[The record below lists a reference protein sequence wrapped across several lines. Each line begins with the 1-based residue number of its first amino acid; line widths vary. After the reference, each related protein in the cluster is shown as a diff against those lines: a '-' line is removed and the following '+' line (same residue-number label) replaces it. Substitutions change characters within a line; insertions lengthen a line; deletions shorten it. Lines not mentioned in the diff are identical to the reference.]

1 MNLPCR
7 HRPTTLS
14 RVLSLALLSLAS
26 VPSAFAQ
33 SSPAPTDLGTIGAS
47 TAAGA
52 YRPDESKKGTAS
64 ALAPTQASLL
74 ATQPQSIITREF
86 IDLSVAPTA
95 EYSRLVNIAPSLSG
109 DSSNGPGL
117 SETKTTLRG
126 FKDGEYN
133 VTFDGIPW
141 GDTNGPSHHSTSF
154 FPAAII
160 GGAVVDRGPGKAS
173 DMGYATFGGSIN
185 LFSKKASEQQASSVF
200 GTFGTW
206 NTALAGFSYES
217 GRLADYGDATVQ
229 LNYQHMKSDGYLSA
243 SPIESNNYTVKIER
257 PVGDSS
263 LLTVFASVNDN
274 IYYTPDVAV
283 RTLAQVAL
291 YGKNFLLNK
300 DPKSMNYYLYNKAT
314 KATDF
319 EYVRLQS
326 DLGGGWN
333 TDNNLYTF
341 AYNNKTLATDVA
353 TWDGTGT
360 DPRTTNSLTRVKIVG
375 DIPGYDKLNQYRVV
389 GDIFKATKKLESGVA
404 RMGVWVE
411 HASTNRHLYDL
422 DLTTGLYNRKEAT
435 VNAATLP
442 GSDRPI
448 DSVSYDEHSTIQT
461 VEPFVEYEWAVR
473 PDTSVTPGLKYV
485 SINRS
490 ANSPVGATTRILNAT
505 ASKDY
510 KSTLPFLTVNHQ
522 INGGMSVYAQYAK
535 GYVIP
540 SLSTFYIADASH
552 NSSAPQ
558 TSTNYQLGLVSKSDA
573 MTWDVDAYRIDFK
586 NKMVSNGLAG
596 ALAAFVNIGG
606 ATYQGAEAQAAYVLG
621 GGFSAYVNASLN
633 QATANDTGK
642 QIAGA
647 PEMTAALGALYSRD
661 ALSGSLIYKRTGKIR
676 QVAYATP
683 ASPTTATLATAD
695 ANYDYYQ
702 TPAYGSLDFGAAYVI
717 KNPATF
723 VKTLKL
729 QLNVF
734 NLLGD
739 QPVTAMSA
747 GKTQLLDTYTYQ
759 APRSLQVSLKADF

>member
-1 MNLPCR
+1 M
-7 HRPTTLS
+7 
-14 RVLSLALLSLAS
+14 AM
-26 VPSAFAQ
+26 AQ
-33 SSPAPTDLGTIGAS
+33 PAPAATDLGTISVS

-52 YRPDESKKGTAS
+52 YRPEESKKGTAS

-117 SETKTTLRG
+117 SETKTNLRG

-160 GGAVVDRGPGKAS
+160 GGAVVERGPGKAS

-185 LFSKKASEQQASSVF
+185 LFSKKASEQQKSSVF

-217 GRLADYGDATVQ
+217 GRLDNYGDATVQ
-229 LNYQHMKSDGYLSA
+229 LNYQHMKSDGYLSS
-243 SPIESNNYTVKIER
+243 SPVVSNNYTLKIER
-257 PVGDSS
+257 PVGDAS
-263 LLTVFASVNDN
+263 LLTVFASINDN
-274 IYYTPDVAV
+274 IYYSPDVSV
-283 RTLAQVAL
+283 RTAAQVVL
-291 YGKNFLLNK
+291 FGKNFLLNN

-319 EYVRLQS
+319 EYLRLQS
-326 DLGGGWN
+326 ELGNGWN
-333 TDNNLYTF
+333 TDNNLYTY
-341 AYNNKTLATDVA
+341 AYDNVTNSTDVA
-353 TWDGTGT
+353 NWDGSGT
-360 DPRTTNSLTRVKIVG
+360 DPRTTNSMARTKIAG
-375 DIPGYDKLNQYRVV
+375 NIPGYEKVNRYRVV
-389 GDIFKATKKLESGVA
+389 GDVFKATKKLESGLA
-404 RMGVWVE
+404 RIGVWIE
-411 HASTNRHLYDL
+411 HASTTRYLYDL
-422 DLTTGLYNRKEAT
+422 DLTTGMYNRKET
-435 VNAATLP
+435 LVNAATLP

-448 DSVSYDEHSTIQT
+448 DSVSYDEHSTIRT
-461 VEPFVEYEWAVR
+461 VEPFVEYEWALS
-473 PDTSVTPGLKYV
+473 PTTSVTPGLKYV

-490 ANSPVGATTRILNAT
+490 ANSAVGATTRILNAT

-510 KSTLPFLTVNHQ
+510 KSTLPFLTANHQ
-522 INGGMSVYAQYAK
+522 INSGMSVYGQYAK

-552 NSSAPQ
+552 NSTAPQ
-558 TSTNYQLGLVSKSDA
+558 TSTNYQVGVVSKSDA
-573 MTWDVDAYRIDFK
+573 MTWDLAAYRIDFN
-586 NKMVSNGLAG
+586 NKMVSNGLTG
-596 ALAAFVNIGG
+596 AAAAFVNIGG
-606 ATYQGAEAQAAYVLG
+606 ATYQGAEAQMAYVLN
-621 GGFSAYVNASLN
+621 GGFSVYANGSIN

-647 PEMTAALGALYSRD
+647 PTMTAAFGALYSHD
-661 ALSGSLIYKRTGKIR
+661 VLSGSLIYKHTGKVR
-676 QVAYATP
+676 QVAYSAP
-683 ASPTTATLATAD
+683 AAPTEATLATAA
-695 ANYDYYQ
+695 ANYNYYQ
-702 TPAYGSLDFGAAYVI
+702 TAAYGSLDFGVAYAF
-717 KNPATF
+717 KNPGVFA
-723 VKTLKL
+723 KSLKL

-734 NLLGD
+734 NLLND
-739 QPVTAMSA
+739 QSVTAMGA

-759 APRSLQVSLKADF
+759 APRSVQVSLKADF

>member
-1 MNLPCR
+1 MNLPCTYR
-7 HRPTTLS
+7 LNTLS
-14 RVLSLALLSLAS
+14 RVLSLAFISLATM
-26 VPSAFAQ
+26 PLAFAQ
-33 SSPAPTDLGTIGAS
+33 STPTPTDLGTIGAS

-141 GDTNGPSHHSTSF
+141 GDINGPSHHSTSF

-185 LFSKKASEQQASSVF
+185 LFSKKASEQQAASVF

-206 NTALAGFSYES
+206 NTALEGFSYES
-217 GRLADYGDATVQ
+217 GRLANYGDATVQ
-229 LNYQHMKSDGYLSA
+229 LNYQHMTSDGYLSS
-243 SPIESNNYTVKIER
+243 SPVVSNNYTVKIER

-263 LLTVFASVNDN
+263 LLTAFASFNDN
-274 IYYTPDVAV
+274 IYYSPDVAV

-291 YGKNFLLNK
+291 YGKNFLNNN
-300 DPKSMNYYLYNKAT
+300 DPKSMNYYGFNKAT

-319 EYVRLQS
+319 DYLRLQS
-326 DLGGGWN
+326 DLGGGWS
-333 TDNNLYTF
+333 TDNNLYTY
-341 AYNNKTLATDVA
+341 AYNNVSLSTDVA
-353 TWDGTGT
+353 NWDGTGT
-360 DPRTTNSLTRVKIVG
+360 DPRVTNSLTRTKIAG
-375 DIPGYDKLNQYRVV
+375 DIPGYEKLMQYRIV
-389 GDIFKATKKLESGVA
+389 GDIFKATKKMASGVA
-404 RMGVWVE
+404 RTGVWLE
-411 HASTNRHLYDL
+411 HSSAHRYTYDL
-422 DLTTGLYNRKEAT
+422 DMTTGLYNRKESV
-435 VNAATLP
+435 VNASTLP
-442 GSDRPI
+442 GTDRPV
-448 DSVSYDEHSTIQT
+448 DSVSYDENSTIQT
-461 VEPFVEYEWAVR
+461 VEPFVEYEWAVS
-473 PDTSVTPGLKYV
+473 PNTSVTPGLKYV

-490 ANSPVGATTRILNAT
+490 ANSPVGATTRIIDAV

-510 KSTLPFLTVNHQ
+510 KSALPFLTVNHQ

-552 NSSAPQ
+552 NSTEPQ
-558 TSTNYQLGLVSKSDA
+558 TSTNYQMGLVSKSDA
-573 MTWDVDAYRIDFK
+573 MTWDVDAYRIDFN

-596 ALAAFVNIGG
+596 AAAAFVNIGG
-606 ATYQGAEAQAAYVLG
+606 ATYQGAEAQMAYVVG
-621 GGFSAYVNASLN
+621 GGFSAYANGSLN
-633 QATANDTGK
+633 QATASDTGK

-647 PEMTAALGALYSRD
+647 PEMTAALGALYNRD
-661 ALSGSLIYKRTGKIR
+661 AWSGSLIYKQTGKVR
-676 QVAYATP
+676 QVAYAAPAAPTP
-683 ASPTTATLATAD
+683 TTLATAE

-702 TPAYGSLDFGAAYVI
+702 TPAYGSLDFGAAYVV
-717 KNPATF
+717 KNPGTF
-723 VKTLKL
+723 AKSLKL

-734 NLLGD
+734 NLLND
-739 QPVTAMSA
+739 QSVTAIGA
-747 GKTQLLDTYTYQ
+747 GKTRLLDTYTYQ
-759 APRSLQVSLKADF
+759 APRSIQVSLKADF

>member
-1 MNLPCR
+1 MNLPSSYR
-7 HRPTTLS
+7 LNTLS
-14 RVLSLALLSLAS
+14 RVLSLAFLSVSGA
-26 VPSAFAQ
+26 PCAFAQ
-33 SSPAPTDLGTIGAS
+33 STSAPTDLGTVGAS
-47 TAAGA
+47 ATAGA

-74 ATQPQSIITREF
+74 ATEPQSIITREF

-141 GDTNGPSHHSTSF
+141 GDINGPSHHSTSF

-185 LFSKKASEQQASSVF
+185 LFSKKPSEQQASSVF

-217 GRLADYGDATVQ
+217 GRLANYGDATVQ
-229 LNYQHMKSDGYLSA
+229 LNYQHMKSDGYLSY
-243 SPIESNNYTVKIER
+243 SPVVSNNYTVKIER
-257 PVGDSS
+257 PVGDAS
-263 LLTVFASVNDN
+263 LLTVFASFNDN
-274 IYYTPDVAV
+274 IYYSPDVAV

-291 YGKNFLLNK
+291 YGKNFLLNN
-300 DPKSMNYYLYNKAT
+300 DPKSMNYYLYNKVT

-319 EYVRLQS
+319 DYIRLQS
-326 DLGGGWN
+326 DLGDGWN
-333 TDNNLYTF
+333 TDNKLYTY
-341 AYNNKTLATDVA
+341 AYNNVTKSTDVA
-353 TWDGTGT
+353 NWDGTGT
-360 DPRTTNSLTRVKIVG
+360 DPRTTNSLTRTKIAG
-375 DIPGYDKLNQYRVV
+375 DIPGYEKLMQYRIV

-404 RMGVWVE
+404 RMGVWIE
-411 HASTNRHLYDL
+411 HSSAHRYTYDL
-422 DLTTGLYNRKEAT
+422 DMTTGLYNRKET
-435 VNAATLP
+435 PVNATTLP
-442 GSDRPI
+442 GTDRPI

-473 PDTSVTPGLKYV
+473 PDTTVTPGFKYV

-510 KSTLPFLTVNHQ
+510 KSSLPFLTLNHQ
-522 INGGMSVYAQYAK
+522 INDGMSVYAQYAK

-540 SLSTFYIADASH
+540 SLSTFYITDPSH
-552 NSSAPQ
+552 NSTSPQ

-586 NKMVSNGLAG
+586 NKMVSNGLTGPA
-596 ALAAFVNIGG
+596 AAFINIGG

-621 GGFSAYVNASLN
+621 GGFSAYVNGSLN

-647 PEMTAALGALYSRD
+647 PEMTAALGALYNRD
-661 ALSGSLIYKRTGKIR
+661 AWSGSLIYKQTGKVR
-676 QVAYATP
+676 QVAYAAP
-683 ASPTTATLATAD
+683 AAPTTTTLAAAD
-695 ANYDYYQ
+695 TKYDYYQ
-702 TPAYGSLDFGAAYVI
+702 TPAYGSLDFGVAYVL
-717 KNPATF
+717 KNPGAF
-723 VKTLKL
+723 AKSLKL

-734 NLLGD
+734 NLLND
-739 QPVTAMSA
+739 QSVTAIAA
-747 GKTQLLDTYTYQ
+747 GKTQALDTYTYQ
-759 APRSLQVSLKADF
+759 APRSIQVSLKADF